1 MSFFYSERVK
11 LSRQKNK
18 IVFKLQKRVNIMMN
32 LNYKK
37 SENSIV
43 VYIDSPLDLW
53 NSPGIQK
60 NLDSII
66 DQFSQYNFVF
76 NMVNMEYMNSAGLGM
91 LIIFSKKLESNH
103 RSLKVSNLNKEV
115 KKVIHILGAD
125 DIIDI
130 YDTEEEALKT
140 C

>member
-1 MSFFYSERVK
+1 V
-11 LSRQKNK
+11 
-18 IVFKLQKRVNIMMN
+18 IN
-32 LNYKK
+32 LDYKK
-37 SENSIV
+37 NENSII

-60 NLDSII
+60 NLSNII
-66 DQFSQYNFVF
+66 DEFSHYNFIL
-76 NMVNMEYMNSAGLGM
+76 NMANMEYMNSAGLGM
-91 LIIFSKKLESNH
+91 LIIFSKKVESNH

-130 YDTEEEALKT
+130 YETEEEALKASGFL
-140 C
+140 